1 MIELVN
7 VADTYRTIIKKGILT
22 DEIIEQ
28 DEQSDFY
35 TDWFIMTAHLPNSC
49 HTAILTDKILY
60 RSKALNKFSKLHKEI
75 GVLFV
80 FDDPV
85 LCFYFDQDGIIFEA
99 ISEVIEMTFYE
110 WAEIWMYDLRVHGA
124 IGYLLLLIDRY
135 KRKKQNES

>member
-22 DEIIEQ
+22 DEIIEE

-35 TDWFIMTAHLPNSC
+35 TNWFIMTAHLPHSC

-85 LCFYFDQDGIIFEA
+85 LCFYFDKDGIIFEA
-99 ISEVIEMTFYE
+99 ISEVVEMTFHE

-124 IGYLLLLIDRY
+124 VGYLLLLIDRY

>member
-35 TDWFIMTAHLPNSC
+35 TDWLIMTAPLPKSC
-49 HTAILTDKILY
+49 HTAILTDKIIY
-60 RSKALNKFSKLHKEI
+60 KSKALNKFSKLHKEI

-85 LCFYFDQDGIIFEA
+85 LCFYFDQDGIVFDA
-99 ISEVIEMTFYE
+99 ISEIVEMTFYE

-124 IGYLLLLIDRY
+124 IGYLLLLIDIY
-135 KRKKQNES
+135 KRKK